1 MSDLTIDHGGV
12 VAVDT
17 AQLRAVA
24 VRISGAAVSCERA
37 AGCVEEASVV
47 VASAPAAFDGVP
59 LPALRAAAQA
69 LHELG
74 AELDDVAAG
83 AQGMADVFEVVELRA
98 RVEALARTDAAA
110 AADAQLALDRL
121 IAAHPFAGVAA
132 TLLARE
138 WERTEFRGAGTP
150 SSLLDVL
157 GVAGLPGAVR
167 LAHWIGSTTGLAT
180 VRPGDTLRGRADPVR
195 VHPVASS
202 TPSAP
207 SDLVGAL
214 RRLPERKG
222 AQVAVERY
230 TMVDGT
236 TRYVAYLS
244 GTRSASIDAAGTEPW
259 DNRSNVQLYTRQ
271 RSASYQATLDALA
284 ASGAKAGDRVDVVA
298 HSQSGMIGAHLAM
311 ESDFEVPMQV
321 TLGSPVDQTLGDDQ
335 TLVQLANWDDPVST
349 LAAGGSAAGTG
360 SADSFTARRTVDP
373 LPGPQDLGLG
383 AHGRDA
389 YLETARMV
397 DASADPRATA
407 LDAYWAEL
415 GEAVA
420 VERIEYRAERVS
432 P

>member
-24 VRISGAAVSCERA
+24 VRISGAAASCERV
-37 AGCVEEASVV
+37 AGFVEEARVV
-47 VASAPAAFDGVP
+47 VASEPAAFAGVP

-74 AELDDVAAG
+74 VELDDAATG
-83 AQGMADVFEVVELRA
+83 AQRMADVFEVVELRA
-98 RVEALARTDAAA
+98 RVEALAQTDAAA
-110 AADAQLALDRL
+110 AAAAQVALDRL
-121 IAAHPFAGVAA
+121 IAAHPEAGIAA
-132 TLLARE
+132 TLLARG
-138 WERTEFRGAGTP
+138 WEETELLGARTPT
-150 SSLLDVL
+150 SLRDVL
-157 GVAGLPGAVR
+157 GIVALPATAR
-167 LAHWIGSTTGLAT
+167 LAHGIGSATGLAT
-180 VRPGDTLRGRADPVR
+180 VRPGGALRGRADAVR
-195 VHPVASS
+195 VRPVASS

-207 SDLVGAL
+207 ADLVGAL

-236 TRYVAYLS
+236 SRYVAYLS
-244 GTRSASIDAAGTEPW
+244 GTRSASVDAAGAEPW
-259 DNRSNVQLYTRQ
+259 DNRSNVQLYTGQ

-298 HSQSGMIGAHLAM
+298 HSQSGMIAAHLAM

-321 TLGSPVDQTLGDDQ
+321 TLGSPVGQTLDDDQ
-335 TLVQLANWDDPVST
+335 TLVQLANWDDAVSE

-373 LPGPQDLGLG
+373 LPGLQDLGLG

-397 DASADPRATA
+397 DDSVDPRAEA
-407 LDAYWAEL
+407 LDGYWAEL